1 MPEMTIPTLKTT
13 LTRERRKNR
22 RLRVLINDLR
32 EQVRRNR
39 HDLDVQFTR
48 LAQLQAELD
57 ALKSGTKP

>member
-1 MPEMTIPTLKTT
+1 MPETTIPTLKTS

-22 RLRVLINDLR
+22 RLRVIIDDLR

-57 ALKSGTKP
+57 ALKGGTKP